1 MFNIIIGLVFVI
13 GGLSGQLALR
23 GFNSP
28 ELLAAI
34 GAVMIVWGITQ
45 VVRNRRADAEYQQ
58 QIEDQNPSPEFTPP
72 PEEK

>member
-1 MFNIIIGLVFVI
+1 MFNIIIGLIFVV
-13 GGLSGQLALR
+13 GGLTGQLALR

-45 VVRNRRADAEYQQ
+45 IVRRRRAEAEYRQQ
-58 QIEDQNPSPEFTPP
+58 MDNQNPSPEFQPP
-72 PEEK
+72 PDA